1 MYIHTPCILMTAAL
15 PQNVTA
21 STSTNTPTTTTF
33 FLPISTLL
41 PHHSTYLYDVMVT
54 MNGLTSSSSSSSGGP
69 VQMVSFE
76 LLHRLQRYR
85 PLVTLSDII
94 FSATCCYFLA
104 NKLCV
109 DDICGAYRLKAV
121 VKMVFVVLRD
131 EPIFRECILD
141 GSVGAAVTLSEDEQV
156 AVGRVIAPMLFPPP
170 SANNNSNSKPSSSS
184 SSSVK
189 SSSSS
194 SLLLHSGGDGEKERD
209 GDQSVATLL
218 AIAAEVS
225 LPPTL
230 LHFYISSHHP
240 LHTIIFF

>member
-1 MYIHTPCILMTAAL
+1 
-15 PQNVTA
+15 
-21 STSTNTPTTTTF
+21 
-33 FLPISTLL
+33 
-41 PHHSTYLYDVMVT
+41 
-54 MNGLTSSSSSSSGGP
+54 
-69 VQMVSFE
+69 MVSFE

-85 PLVTLSDII
+85 PLVTLSDIV

-141 GSVGAAVTLSEDEQV
+141 GSVGAAVTLSEDEQI

-170 SANNNSNSKPSSSS
+170 STNNSNSKPSSSS

-194 SLLLHSGGDGEKERD
+194 SSLLLHSGGDTEKERD
-209 GDQSVATLL
+209 GDQRVATLL
-218 AIAAEVS
+218 AIAAEVVSYPPS
-225 LPPTL
+225 LLPTL
-230 LHFYISSHHP
+230 LHLIPSPSTHNHFLLTIHYLPQSTLSTTLFPADHPFYPNPLFLSILPDHPFTIQPLSTHPPSHH
-240 LHTIIFF
+240 L